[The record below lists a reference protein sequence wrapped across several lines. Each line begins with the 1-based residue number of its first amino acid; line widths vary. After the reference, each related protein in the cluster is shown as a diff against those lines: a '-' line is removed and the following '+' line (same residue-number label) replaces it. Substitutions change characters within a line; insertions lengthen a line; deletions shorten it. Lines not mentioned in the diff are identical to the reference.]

1 MLESFNVI
9 IVPSSYNDVIL
20 FFATFYLKCSADQ
33 SLRIVDHF

>member
-1 MLESFNVI
+1 MLESFSVI

-20 FFATFYLKCSADQ
+20 LFAAFSLKCSADQ